1 MRKMR
6 ACHDREEACE
16 CNDVIP
22 DWGLGELDDDGG
34 LLGWTYKHIIIII
47 IIIIEALRR
56 VHTSI
61 YAQQSTS
68 IS

>member
-22 DWGLGELDDDGG
+22 DWGLGELDDDDG
-34 LLGWTYKHIIIII
+34 LDWAG
-47 IIIIEALRR
+47 
-56 VHTSI
+56 HTS
-61 YAQQSTS
+61 TLLLLL
-68 IS
+68 